1 MLPKTRFS
9 ILVREALNDG
19 ATWIIAGKGT
29 PPGILT
35 DWSVLTLKADDD
47 RSKKEP
53 ETEVKNLSDAS
64 DNREPEIEKSAQSAM
79 EHAEDENSIEN
90 RSNCMDQTHCGPSTE
105 QAKFYLKLI
114 NACKKIPANESGFIP
129 IPTLR
134 RFVEDD
140 QFESLLLDIHES
152 GDVCLHPPENEL
164 EISDEESCLCPPTPD
179 GKFYYFVDM
188 MLKDSL

>member
-1 MLPKTRFS
+1 M
-9 ILVREALNDG
+9 
-19 ATWIIAGKGT
+19 
-29 PPGILT
+29 T

-47 RSKKEP
+47 RSKEEP
-53 ETEVKNLSDAS
+53 ETEIKTFSDAS

-79 EHAEDENSIEN
+79 DDAEDEYSMED
-90 RSNCMDQTHCGPSTE
+90 RSNCIDQTYCGPSTE

-114 NACKKIPANESGFIP
+114 NACKKIPANKSGFIP

-140 QFESLLLDIHES
+140 QFESLLLFFHES
-152 GDVCLHPPENEL
+152 GVLRLHPPENEL

-188 MLKDSL
+188 MLKDSFTQK